1 MSGEEMAEN
10 ENINREETEEEL
22 LEETEKDGIQTEESD
37 KSSQESLNGENAETV
52 DPVLAELAKAKE
64 TAEDYKRKWYAVSAE
79 YDNYRKRT
87 QTATSI
93 AYQDG
98 KAEAILKLLPVAD
111 TFGYA
116 YDGASDEKTKA
127 GIDKIIKNFNAILLS
142 MGVEEIPLKLGD
154 AFDEA
159 TMEAVMNVPCE
170 DGEEPNTVKL
180 ILKKGYKR
188 EGKVIRFAQVSVT
201 V

>member
-1 MSGEEMAEN
+1 MTDNENFAGEEVAE
-10 ENINREETEEEL
+10 
-22 LEETEKDGIQTEESD
+22 GQTV
-37 KSSQESLNGENAETV
+37 NAENAEAEQAEQAEQTEQAQAAEV
-52 DPVLAELAKAKE
+52 DLSAELEKAKAA
-64 TAEDYKRKWYAVSAE
+64 AEDYKRKWYAVSAE

-87 QTATSI
+87 KEAVSN

-142 MGVEEIPLKLGD
+142 LGVEEIPLNAGD
-154 AFDEA
+154 GFDET
-159 TMEAVMNVPCE
+159 TMEAVINLPCE
-170 DGEEPNTVKL
+170 EGESAGIVKNV
-180 ILKKGYKR
+180 LKKGYKR
-188 EGKVIRFAQVSVT
+188 DGKIIRFAQVSVT